1 MPSILQ
7 KQTTR
12 ETDPLT
18 LRGDLAN
25 TVIPVQLGTTAVPII
40 AASTTTLS
48 DGEASVGHYI
58 IKVAEVGTAINNAA
72 VYTIQCA
79 TGEKFGNGSIDA
91 DTYEVDVSITT
102 NIATEQATANGL
114 GTVEA
119 AITANN
125 KIMFRRSLSQVTQV
139 LLAATV
145 NLRLKKREFDLDALA
160 I

>member
-25 TVIPVQLGTTAVPII
+25 TVIPVELTLTAGAVK
-40 AASTTTLS
+40 TLS
-48 DGEASVGHYI
+48 AGEASVGHYI
-58 IKVAEVGTAINNAA
+58 CNVAEVADAINNTAF
-72 VYTIQCA
+72 YTIQCA

-125 KIMFRRSLSQVTQV
+125 KIMIRRAGSQITQI
-139 LLAATV
+139 LEAATV

-160 I
+160 A

>member
-25 TVIPVQLGTTAVPII
+25 TVIPVLVVVDSA
-40 AASTTTLS
+40 TTTLS

-58 IKVAEVGTAINNAA
+58 LKVPEVGNAINNNAF
-72 VYTIQCA
+72 YTIQCA
-79 TGEKFGNGSIDA
+79 TGETFGNGSIDA

-102 NIATEQATANGL
+102 NGVAQSHLRGV
-114 GTVEA
+114 GTIEA

-125 KIMFRRSLSQVTQV
+125 KIMIRRAGSQITQI
-139 LLAATV
+139 LEAATV

-160 I
+160 A

>member
-79 TGEKFGNGSIDA
+79 TGETFGNGSIDA

-102 NIATEQATANGL
+102 HGTAQSHL
-114 GTVEA
+114 RCVGTIEA

-125 KIMFRRSLSQVTQV
+125 KIMIRRAGSQITQI
-139 LLAATV
+139 LEAATV
-145 NLRLKKREFDLDALA
+145 NLRLKKRVFDLDALA
-160 I
+160 A

>member
-25 TVIPVQLGTTAVPII
+25 TVIPVQLGTTGADAII
-40 AASTTTLS
+40 GGSTTTLS

-58 IKVAEVGTAINNAA
+58 IKVAEVGDAVNNAA

-79 TGEKFGNGSIDA
+79 AGETFGNGSIDA

-102 NIATEQATANGL
+102 NGVAQSNL
-114 GTVEA
+114 RCVGTIEA

-125 KIMFRRSLSQVTQV
+125 KIMIRRAGSQISQI
-139 LLAATV
+139 LEAATI
-145 NLRLKKREFDLDALA
+145 NMRLKKREFDLDALA
-160 I
+160 V